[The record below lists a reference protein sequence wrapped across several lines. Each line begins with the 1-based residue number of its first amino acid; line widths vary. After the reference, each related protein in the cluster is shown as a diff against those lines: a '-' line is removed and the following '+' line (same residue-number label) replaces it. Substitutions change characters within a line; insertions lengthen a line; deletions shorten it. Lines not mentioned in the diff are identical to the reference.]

1 MHTESAGAG
10 WGCEAQVR
18 GASDSCPDTVSLQ
31 IRETRI
37 IDQTPG
43 ALPLLH
49 SQPSFPGV
57 GGKENMAVWS
67 SHPKSRISPSGA
79 SLQKLL
85 EIFKCHT
92 VPLNNKGFSVS
103 RNESF
108 LSSQLP
114 PPQPWS
120 GFETHHSFLLPPS
133 LPPSPALR
141 PAPFHLLCGMRSAHE
156 RTCTPDGG
164 QTKDRVPS
172 DASQEERTGM
182 KAG

>member
-1 MHTESAGAG
+1 MPLFTIGLVLSSPLKWPFSMHTESAGAG
-10 WGCEAQVR
+10 WGCEAQVK

-85 EIFKCHT
+85 EIFKYHT

-103 RNESF
+103 GNESF

-120 GFETHHSFLLPPS
+120 GFEMHHSFLLPPS
-133 LPPSPALR
+133 LPAR
-141 PAPFHLLCGMRSAHE
+141 PFGLPHSICSVECAVHMREH
-156 RTCTPDGG
+156 
-164 QTKDRVPS
+164 
-172 DASQEERTGM
+172 
-182 KAG
+182 